1 MKKESMK
8 MHINEAKAR
17 LYSLHAWKLPKEPS
31 SLAPPGVPSSKD
43 SDPIPPGLQTWNG
56 LDFVNYWFSDLVNI
70 TSWTIGTAPLLVG
83 LSTVDA
89 ILIVML
95 SGICNGLPTVLN
107 GYVGSD
113 YHIPSPIAVRSS
125 FGYYFGNFPVFS
137 RAVLSAVWFGV
148 NCYYGL
154 FAMTEARFFLPNI
167 TNHLPESAGISTQ
180 QMVSF
185 FLFTSLHIPFMII
198 RVQRLKAISGQ
209 NYIDYPT
216 MTAWICVKAGDVQ
229 GIFNQSAKLSGKA
242 HKWLWLATFSS
253 TTNSWLTSAVN
264 MSDYSRFAKTKS
276 RGQWY
281 QALAI
286 PVIKTVY
293 AVLGLAVV
301 GAGRVLYEEDISS
314 PVEMLPYWGH
324 TGGGR
329 LLAFLCAIL
338 WMVAQISCDISA
350 NSIPFGHDVMS
361 FISAWMTIRRGSLLC
376 LLVGAWVM
384 VPWLIVNSASK
395 FLSFMSAYGV
405 FISPICSIMIA
416 DYFLIRRRKLNLSD
430 LYHPHG
436 CYRYRGGI
444 NWRAFVMEF
453 SFAGINLPGVVNNL
467 APSVVVP
474 SGLAHLYQI
483 NWFVN
488 TFGSFFVYWCL
499 CTLWPPL
506 DSLDAKILHDF
517 VEIDAGGNGK
527 LNLVSEKEAINDSR
541 V

>member
-1 MKKESMK
+1 MK

-17 LYSLHAWKLPKEPS
+17 LSSLHAWKLPKEPS

-113 YHIPSPIAVRSS
+113 YHIPFPIAVRSS

-148 NCYYGL
+148 N
-154 FAMTEARFFLPNI
+154 
-167 TNHLPESAGISTQ
+167 S
-180 QMVSF
+180 
-185 FLFTSLHIPFMII
+185 
-198 RVQRLKAISGQ
+198 
-209 NYIDYPT
+209 

-361 FISAWMTIRRGSLLC
+361 FIPAWMTIRRGSLLC

-444 NWRAFVMEF
+444 NWRAFVTEF

-506 DSLDAKILHDF
+506 DSLDTKILHDF